1 MISALRRLPK
11 TPLSSGE
18 RSLSGS
24 DPSARGAIIRDM
36 SRDASQISGDRR
48 LWLSEP
54 CPSCGARTG
63 QRCQTG
69 RFTGKPARLLDLARG
84 WRQRPCPTCKAKPGE
99 LCRTPTGRRAGQPHT
114 ARLGPARS
122 ELLVDEQ
129 VWQELGRW
137 GADVALV
144 RFSGGGGDPGRIGA
158 VTLEAAG
165 ERELARWENGE
176 GELPEALA
184 APIWGRYGLFRG
196 HPRITGI
203 VLWDAQAR
211 QVIVAGKRGQ
221 EQLDEVL
228 LQAPRQAAAPT
239 LRDASPVVGPRAAAR
254 ACCGCGQPI
263 PAGARPEARYCS
275 KRCRQAASRARLRE
289 RSGRAALAPP
299 ERCACCEGPMPPGVR
314 PEARYCSKHCRQAAS
329 RARLA
334 LARAPAAAGVRRRR
348 VTGSASSRPRA

>member
-1 MISALRRLPK
+1 MSVRQ
-11 TPLSSGE
+11 
-18 RSLSGS
+18 RSVHPG
-24 DPSARGAIIRDM
+24 RDHRDV

-69 RFTGKPARLLDLARG
+69 RFTGKPARLLHPARG
-84 WRQRPCPTCKAKPGE
+84 WRQRPCPACKAQPGE
-99 LCRTPTGRRAGQPHT
+99 LCRTPTGRLAGRPHT

-122 ELLVDEQ
+122 ELLVDEH

-144 RFSGGGGDPGRIGA
+144 RFSGGGGNPGTIGA

-165 ERELARWENGE
+165 QRELARWESGE

-196 HPRITGI
+196 HPRLTGI
-203 VLWDAQAR
+203 VIWDAQTR
-211 QVIVAGKRGQ
+211 QVLVAGKRGH

-228 LQAPRQAAAPT
+228 LQPPRQAAATPVGDT
-239 LRDASPVVGPRAAAR
+239 SRDTSPAGGLRAAGR

-263 PAGARPEARYCS
+263 PANARPEARYCS

-299 ERCACCEGPMPPGVR
+299 ERCVCCEGPMPAGVR
-314 PEARYCSKHCRQAAS
+314 PEARYCSKRCRQAAS
-329 RARLA
+329 RARLRP
-334 LARAPAAAGVRRRR
+334 ARGPGAASARR
-348 VTGSASSRPRA
+348 SP